1 MTGKGKAFTQ
11 IASEIYE
18 RFGFGSTKTVTLY
31 PNCLDIVYD
40 GYSKYDLDWLIK
52 NGYIFHYQ
60 VERCNP
66 KRNWWYRYH
75 TDDIY
80 GLTKKGW
87 SVAHKYIKIKNH

>member
-1 MTGKGKAFTQ
+1 MTGKGKAFTK
-11 IASEIYE
+11 IASGVYE

-31 PNCLDIVYD
+31 INCLDIVDD
-40 GYSKYDLDWLIK
+40 GYSKDDLDWLVK

-60 VERCNP
+60 VERYNS
-66 KRNWWYRYH
+66 KRNWRYRYH

-87 SVAHKYIKIKNH
+87 SVAHKYIKIENQ